1 MRFTLLAGAL
11 IGFASAAAGEA
22 CDPAAWTET
31 DRTRW
36 TEVRAGQELPSG
48 DMDAGAFV
56 SRVLGCPALA
66 ADLPAA
72 GLVLSGVRI
81 DSLSV
86 ERETIAARFE
96 CRDCRFGTI
105 RSAGATWA
113 RDLDLAGS
121 TIEAGASFARAE
133 LKGALNAR
141 GIRAR
146 SGPDG
151 AAIDLAG
158 ARLARDLSL
167 DGARAAGLVSLRDAA
182 IGGDLSARGLRTLE
196 IDVGEAAIGG
206 DLDLSGALSLESP
219 VLVRASVGGAALL
232 ADMLTPA
239 MIDAAEIAV
248 GGPMRLDGAV
258 AEAIS
263 LHDARIGGHLSL
275 NGVHLDGAAAM
286 DKARIG
292 GDLWMRRVDGGPR
305 PEIGVWLPP
314 QDSALSLANASI
326 GGRIDIEDAEIAA
339 SVNLDAVRVGEDLWL
354 RGGSRVGG
362 KIDAVFARF
371 GQNIDFS
378 GAELGCVDATGARI
392 DGEMRLGRP
401 GDGPRSTPPRWRP
414 DARLVLRNA
423 TAAAWVDAHGAS
435 CAAASS
441 WPGAIDIA
449 GFDFARIGGL
459 GGGAETSRERCG
471 AYLDLLARQEPFS
484 LDPYRRLADYLDG
497 GGAAAAAREVRWAAK
512 ERQLAHAWEHGEA
525 LDAAALLAQR
535 LFVGYGIYEHHVL
548 GWILGMILL
557 GGIVFPRAPEAQT
570 SPIPLGFLYSFD
582 MLLPFV
588 SFRDAH
594 DKVDFESRFRY
605 YLYFHKFMGWVF
617 ALFFASALGGLFAV

>member
-1 MRFTLLAGAL
+1 VRLPPLTAALICFAWSAAGA
-11 IGFASAAAGEA
+11 A
-22 CDPAAWTET
+22 CDPAAWDET
-31 DRTRW
+31 DRAWW
-36 TEVRAGQELPSG
+36 TEVRAGRGLSTG
-48 DMDAGAFV
+48 DRDAGAFV

-66 ADLPAA
+66 GELPAA
-72 GLVLSGVRI
+72 GLVLSGVRL
-81 DSLSV
+81 DSLTV

-121 TIEAGASFARAE
+121 TIDAGAGFAQAE
-133 LKGALNAR
+133 VKGALNAR
-141 GIRAR
+141 EVRAR
-146 SGPDG
+146 GGPDG
-151 AAIDLAG
+151 ATIDLAG
-158 ARLARDLSL
+158 ARVARDLWL

-196 IDVGEAAIGG
+196 IDIGEAAIGG
-206 DLDLSGALSLESP
+206 DLDLSGALSMASP
-219 VLVRASVGGAALL
+219 VLVRTEVGGAALL
-232 ADMLTPA
+232 SDLLTPA
-239 MIDAAEIAV
+239 VIDAAEIAV
-248 GGPMRLDGAV
+248 GGPMRLDGAA

-275 NGVHLDGAAAM
+275 NGVHLDGAAAL

-292 GDLWMRRVDGGPR
+292 GDLWMRRMDGGPR
-305 PEIGVWLPP
+305 PEIGVWLAP
-314 QDSALSLANASI
+314 QESALSLANASI
-326 GGRIDIEDAEIAA
+326 GGRIDIEDADIAA
-339 SVNLDAVRVGEDLWL
+339 GVNLDAVRVGEDLWL

-392 DGEMRLGRP
+392 DGELRLGRP
-401 GDGPRSTPPRWRP
+401 GDGPRSAPPSWRP

-435 CAAASS
+435 CMAASS
-441 WPGAIDIA
+441 WPDTIDIA
-449 GFDFARIGGL
+449 GFDFARVGGL
-459 GGGAETSRERCG
+459 GGGAETLRERCG
-471 AYLDLLARQEPFS
+471 AYLDLLRRQEPFS
-484 LDPYRRLADYLDG
+484 LDPYRRLADYLDA

-512 ERQLAHAWEHGEA
+512 ERQLAHAWEHGET
-525 LDAAALLAQR
+525 LDAAALIAQR

-548 GWILGMILL
+548 GWIVGMILL
-557 GGIVFPRAPEAQT
+557 GALVFPRAPEARS
-570 SPIPLGFLYSFD
+570 SPIPLGLLYSFD

-594 DKVDFESRFRY
+594 DKVDFESPFRY